1 MQLTF
6 GPSSTSVGVPISI
19 SGDTVY
25 EPGIEQFLANL
36 ELVTTDVDVI
46 VRPEQATIQIFDDDG
61 KPVIC
66 HSSYSNYGCFQ
77 QSRSVLK

>member
-1 MQLTF
+1 MPLVF
-6 GPSSTSVGVPISI
+6 GPGSTSIDFAISI

-36 ELVTTDVDVI
+36 ELVTTGVDVT
-46 VRPEQATIQIFDDDG
+46 VRPEQATIQIFDDDS

-66 HSSYSNYGCFQ
+66 HLSYGNYGCFQ
-77 QSRSVLK
+77 QSQSVLE